1 MSALTS
7 RRQLAMK
14 SIEIR
19 LRIDGTWRVFIPW
32 FDPMLEEIDRDPI
45 AALVRLSRR
54 LQELPVDR

>member
-1 MSALTS
+1 
-7 RRQLAMK
+7 MK